1 MVFVH
6 KQSVRKRSGCQQ
18 GKGGAYI
25 AGVDVTDGI
34 AGRDGVPLQPHAVRQ
49 KKELEVTSKK
59 WRGVAYLVDIVV
71 TVANSVDY
79 RDLKE

>member
-1 MVFVH
+1 
-6 KQSVRKRSGCQQ
+6 
-18 GKGGAYI
+18 
-25 AGVDVTDGI
+25 VTDGI